1 MALQV
6 ALLLIVCLVH
16 CDTKTVL
23 QDKLAGVRTVDLQAV
38 EGMVAQFPCDL
49 GTAANDKVYMVFW
62 FRDDAGIPLYSFDVR
77 GKHLSEARHWSAP
90 EVFGPRAHFSIPPP
104 AALLVRDVKRRDEG
118 VYRCRVDFR
127 NTQTT
132 SFRYNLTVVVP
143 PEKPVVV
150 DRYGRVINTTTLG
163 PHEEG
168 DDVLLTCRVLGGR
181 PEPSVRWLVNGV
193 LVDEE
198 YEHNTGDVI
207 ENRLLWPAIRRADYA
222 AVFTCQATNSRLIQ
236 PRELSLVLDMFLKPL
251 TVQIKK
257 PSEMGEGG
265 VLTAER
271 RYEVA
276 CESAGSRP
284 PAVITWHKG
293 KRQLKRITEELRDN
307 LTISVMSFVPTL
319 DDDGKPITCRAENP
333 NVTSLFMETSW
344 TISVVYPPVVKLRLG
359 SSLAGGGDIKE
370 GDDVYFE
377 CHVRANPPARKL
389 SWLHDDRPLAHNVTS
404 RVLHSNQSLVL
415 QKVTRH
421 SSGRYA
427 CSALNAEGETVSNEL
442 HFRVKYAPS
451 CRSGGVAVVGAA
463 RGESVVIVCEVDA
476 DPPAAVFKWKFNNS
490 GETIDVAADRYTSN
504 GSASS
509 LKYTPVADLDY
520 GTLSCSASNEV
531 GTQLAP
537 CVFQM
542 VAAGKP
548 HAPRNCTLWNQTAE
562 SVEVTCV
569 AGFDGGLPQKFL
581 LEVYTADGSSPR
593 VNLTSEE
600 PSWTVRGLEWEVRFR
615 LVAVAVNSKGRS
627 LPARLD
633 DLLFRDPE
641 KRTASEVPLGVGG
654 LLGAAGAGA
663 GAVCALIAG
672 ACAVS
677 LRRRRRPHH
686 AKPPPAHLVRPDDTK
701 QPDHDD
707 AEPDLIPN
715 NYCEATSAPSLTVS
729 SPGRT
734 APAPL
739 TTPACNG
746 PGSSWTWGAPPR
758 PGDGGGTTGAEGS
771 ARAMMGRSASATLRA
786 PAAMRAPAA
795 ADLNVD
801 AIKEKLLDH
810 RIPESCV

>member
-1 MALQV
+1 
-6 ALLLIVCLVH
+6 
-16 CDTKTVL
+16 
-23 QDKLAGVRTVDLQAV
+23 
-38 EGMVAQFPCDL
+38 MVAQFPCDL

-90 EVFGPRAHFSIPPP
+90 EVFGPRAHFSTSPPP

-150 DRYGRVINTTTLG
+150 DRWGRVINTTTLG

-222 AVFTCQATNSRLIQ
+222 AVFTCQAANSHLV
-236 PRELSLVLDMFLKPL
+236 PPKEVSLVLDMFLRPL
-251 TVQIKK
+251 TVEIKK
-257 PSEMGEGG
+257 PAEVGEGG

-284 PAVITWHKG
+284 PAVITWYKG

-307 LTISVMSFVPTL
+307 LTVSVMSFVPTM
-319 DDDGKPITCRAENP
+319 DDDGKPLTCRAENP
-333 NVTSLFMETSW
+333 NVTALALDTSW
-344 TISVVYPPVVKLRLG
+344 TISVVYPPVVRLRLG
-359 SSLAGGGDIKE
+359 SSLAAGDIKE

-377 CHVRANPPARKL
+377 CHVRANPIARKL
-389 SWLHDDRPLAHNVTS
+389 SWLHDDRPLAHNATA
-404 RVLHSNQSLVL
+404 RVFHSNQSLVL

-451 CRSGGVAVVGAA
+451 CRQGGVSVVGAA

-520 GTLSCSASNEV
+520 GTLSCAASNEV
-531 GTQLAP
+531 GSQLAP

-548 HAPRNCTLWNQTAE
+548 HAPRNCTLWNQTAD
-562 SVEVTCV
+562 SVEVSCV
-569 AGFDGGLPQKFL
+569 AGFDGGLPQTFL
-581 LEVYTADGSSPR
+581 LEVYSADGSTPR
-593 VNLTSEE
+593 ANLSSEE

-627 LPARLD
+627 PPAALD
-633 DLLFRDPE
+633 DVLFRDPE
-641 KRTASEVPLGVGG
+641 KRTASEAPLGVGG
-654 LLGAAGAGA
+654 VVGAAGACA
-663 GAVCALIAG
+663 GVVCALVAG
-672 ACAVS
+672 ACAVT
-677 LRRRRRPHH
+677 LRRRRRPRHH
-686 AKPPPAHLVRPDDTK
+686 KPPPAPTHHAHHQHPDSPRAK
-701 QPDHDD
+701 LPDHDD

-715 NYCEATSAPSLTVS
+715 NYCT
-729 SPGRT
+729 
-734 APAPL
+734 
-739 TTPACNG
+739 
-746 PGSSWTWGAPPR
+746 
-758 PGDGGGTTGAEGS
+758 
-771 ARAMMGRSASATLRA
+771 
-786 PAAMRAPAA
+786 
-795 ADLNVD
+795 
-801 AIKEKLLDH
+801 
-810 RIPESCV
+810 

>member
-1 MALQV
+1 MILKIRKDLWNALWMNAMALGNV
-6 ALLLIVCLVH
+6 
-16 CDTKTVL
+16 
-23 QDKLAGVRTVDLQAV
+23 DK
-38 EGMVAQFPCDL
+38 
-49 GTAANDKVYMVFW
+49 
-62 FRDDAGIPLYSFDVR
+62 IYSSS
-77 GKHLSEARHWSAP
+77 G
-90 EVFGPRAHFSIPPP
+90 
-104 AALLVRDVKRRDEG
+104 
-118 VYRCRVDFR
+118 RC
-127 NTQTT
+127 
-132 SFRYNLTVVVP
+132 
-143 PEKPVVV
+143 
-150 DRYGRVINTTTLG
+150 
-163 PHEEG
+163 
-168 DDVLLTCRVLGGR
+168 R

-222 AVFTCQATNSRLIQ
+222 AVFTCQAANSHLV
-236 PRELSLVLDMFLKPL
+236 PPKEVSLVLDMFLRPL
-251 TVQIKK
+251 TVEIKK
-257 PSEMGEGG
+257 PAETGEGG

-284 PAVITWHKG
+284 PAIVTWFKG

-307 LTISVMSFVPTL
+307 LTMSVMSFVPTL

-333 NVTSLFMETSW
+333 NVTTLSMETSW
-344 TISVVYPPVVKLRLG
+344 TINVVYPPVVRLRLG
-359 SSLAGGGDIKE
+359 SSLAAGDIKE

-389 SWLHDDRPLAHNVTS
+389 SWLHDDRPLAHNAS
-404 RVLHSNQSLVL
+404 ARVFHSNQSLVL

-451 CRSGGVAVVGAA
+451 CRSGGVSVVGAA

-490 GETIDVAADRYTSN
+490 GETLDVAADRYTSN

-531 GTQLAP
+531 GAQLAP

-542 VAAGKP
+542 VVAGKP

-562 SVEVTCV
+562 SVEVSCV
-569 AGFDGGLPQKFL
+569 AGFDGGLPQTFL
-581 LEVYTADGSSPR
+581 LEVYHADGSSPR

-600 PSWTVRGLEWEVRFR
+600 PSWTIRGLEWDVRFR
-615 LVAVAVNSKGRS
+615 LIAVAVNSKGRS
-627 LPARLD
+627 PPASLD
-633 DLLFRDPE
+633 DVLFRDPE
-641 KRTASEVPLGVGG
+641 KRTATEASLGMSSM
-654 LLGAAGAGA
+654 LGAAGAGA
-663 GAVCALIAG
+663 GAIFALLAG

-677 LRRRRRPHH
+677 LRRRRRPRL
-686 AKPPPAHLVRPDDTK
+686 AKPLPAPLVTQHLALK
-701 QPDHDD
+701 QPELDD

-715 NYCEATSAPSLTVS
+715 NYCEATSAPSLSVS
-729 SPGRT
+729 SPART
-734 APAPL
+734 GPAPL

-746 PGSSWTWGAPPR
+746 PGASWTWGARCREPA
-758 PGDGGGTTGAEGS
+758 DA
-771 ARAMMGRSASATLRA
+771 ALGRSASATLR
-786 PAAMRAPAA
+786 AA

-801 AIKEKLLDH
+801 AIKEKLLDN

>member
-1 MALQV
+1 MTPARRAVGQRHTR
-6 ALLLIVCLVH
+6 ALLKRSVKRVSSFLLEYMHIGNKDVRLTIGAFELI
-16 CDTKTVL
+16 
-23 QDKLAGVRTVDLQAV
+23 
-38 EGMVAQFPCDL
+38 
-49 GTAANDKVYMVFW
+49 
-62 FRDDAGIPLYSFDVR
+62 FDVR

-90 EVFGPRAHFSIPPP
+90 EVFGPRAHFATAPAP

-150 DRYGRVINTTTLG
+150 DRWGRVINTTTLG

-168 DDVLLTCRVLGGR
+168 QDVLLTCRVLGGR

-222 AVFTCQATNSRLIQ
+222 AVFTCQAANSHLV
-236 PRELSLVLDMFLKPL
+236 PPKELSLVLDMFLRPL
-251 TVQIKK
+251 TVEIKK
-257 PSEMGEGG
+257 PAELGEGG

-271 RYEVA
+271 RYEVV

-284 PAVITWHKG
+284 PALVTWYKG
-293 KRQLKRITEELRDN
+293 KRQLKRIELENREN
-307 LTISVMSFVPTL
+307 LTVSKMSFVPSL
-319 DDDGKPITCRAENP
+319 DDDGRQVTCRAENP
-333 NVTSLFMETSW
+333 NRTALFLETAW
-344 TISVVYPPVVKLRLG
+344 TISVVYPPVVHLRLG
-359 SSLAGGGDIKE
+359 SSLSSTDIKE

-377 CHVRANPPARKL
+377 CHVKANPLARKL
-389 SWLHDDRPLAHNVTS
+389 NWLHDDRPLAHNATA
-404 RVLHSNQSLVL
+404 RVFHSNQSLVL

-427 CSALNAEGETVSNEL
+427 CSAINSEGETVSNEL

-520 GTLSCSASNEV
+520 GTLSCSAANEV
-531 GTQLAP
+531 GAQLAP

-562 SVEVTCV
+562 SVEVSCV

-581 LEVYTADGSSPR
+581 LEVVTERGEPR
-593 VNLTSEE
+593 ANLSSEE
-600 PSWTVRGLEWEVRFR
+600 PAWTLRGLEWDVRYR
-615 LVAVAVNSKGRS
+615 LRAVAVNGKGRS
-627 LPARLD
+627 PPARID
-633 DLLFRDPE
+633 DILFSDVE
-641 KRTASEVPLGVGG
+641 KRTASEAPLGMGG
-654 LLGAAGAGA
+654 VLGAATAGA
-663 GAVCALIAG
+663 GAVCTLLAG

-677 LRRRRRPHH
+677 LRRRRRPPA
-686 AKPPPAHLVRPDDTK
+686 AKTPPAPPRREDKLPE
-701 QPDHDD
+701 HDD

-715 NYCEATSAPSLTVS
+715 NYCEAASAPSLAVS
-729 SPGRT
+729 SPTRT
-734 APAPL
+734 LPVPL
-739 TTPACNG
+739 TQGCNG
-746 PGSSWTWGAPPR
+746 PGASWTWGARARPAPAAPP
-758 PGDGGGTTGAEGS
+758 GA
-771 ARAMMGRSASATLRA
+771 APLGRSASATLR
-786 PAAMRAPAA
+786 A

>member
-1 MALQV
+1 MAPLV
-6 ALLLIVCLVH
+6 ALLLVLCLVR

-23 QDKLAGVRTVDLQAV
+23 QDKLAGVRTVDVQAV

-77 GKHLSEARHWSAP
+77 GKPLSEARHWSAP
-90 EVFGPRAHFSIPPP
+90 EVFGPRAHFATSPPP

-150 DRYGRVINTTTLG
+150 DRWGRVINTTTLG

-168 DDVLLTCRVLGGR
+168 QDVLLTCRVLGGR

-222 AVFTCQATNSRLIQ
+222 AVFTCQAANSLLV
-236 PRELSLVLDMFLKPL
+236 PPKELSLVLDMFLRPL
-251 TVQIKK
+251 TVDIKK
-257 PSEMGEGG
+257 PSELGEGG

-271 RYEVA
+271 RYEVV

-284 PAVITWHKG
+284 PALVSWYKG
-293 KRQLKRITEELRDN
+293 KRQLKRIELENREN
-307 LTISVMSFVPTL
+307 LTVSKMSFVPSL
-319 DDDGKPITCRAENP
+319 DDDGRQITCRAENP
-333 NVTSLFMETSW
+333 NRTALFLETSW
-344 TISVVYPPVVKLRLG
+344 TISVVYPPVVHLRLG
-359 SSLAGGGDIKE
+359 SSLSSSDIKE

-377 CHVRANPPARKL
+377 CHVKANPLARKL
-389 SWLHDDRPLAHNVTS
+389 NWLHDDRPLAHNATA
-404 RVLHSNQSLVL
+404 RVFHSNQSLVL

-427 CSALNAEGETVSNEL
+427 CSAINSEGETVSNEL

-451 CRSGGVAVVGAA
+451 CRSGGVSVVGAA

-531 GTQLAP
+531 GAQVAP

-562 SVEVTCV
+562 SVEVSCV
-569 AGFDGGLPQKFL
+569 AGFDGGLPQRFL
-581 LEVYTADGSSPR
+581 LEVFTERGDPR
-593 VNLTSEE
+593 ANLTSEE
-600 PSWTVRGLEWEVRFR
+600 PSWTVRGLEWDVRYR
-615 LVAVAVNSKGRS
+615 LAAVAVNSKGRS
-627 LPARLD
+627 PPARID
-633 DLLFRDPE
+633 DVLFSDVE
-641 KRTASEVPLGVGG
+641 KRTEWSMQAALRSKLKQRMCQLI
-654 LLGAAGAGA
+654 LLT
-663 GAVCALIAG
+663 
-672 ACAVS
+672 
-677 LRRRRRPHH
+677 RR
-686 AKPPPAHLVRPDDTK
+686 L
-701 QPDHDD
+701 
-707 AEPDLIPN
+707 
-715 NYCEATSAPSLTVS
+715 
-729 SPGRT
+729 
-734 APAPL
+734 
-739 TTPACNG
+739 
-746 PGSSWTWGAPPR
+746 
-758 PGDGGGTTGAEGS
+758 
-771 ARAMMGRSASATLRA
+771 
-786 PAAMRAPAA
+786 
-795 ADLNVD
+795 
-801 AIKEKLLDH
+801 
-810 RIPESCV
+810 

>member
-1 MALQV
+1 MTPHV
-6 ALLLIVCLVH
+6 ALFLILCLVH
-16 CDTKTVL
+16 GDTKTVL
-23 QDKLAGVRTVDLQAV
+23 QDKLAGVRTVDVQAV

-90 EVFGPRAHFSIPPP
+90 EVFGPRAHFATSPAP

-150 DRYGRVINTTTLG
+150 DRWGRVINTTTLG

-222 AVFTCQATNSRLIQ
+222 AVFTCQATNSHLV
-236 PRELSLVLDMFLKPL
+236 PPKELSLVLDMFLRPL
-251 TVQIKK
+251 TVEIKK
-257 PSEMGEGG
+257 PAEVGEGG

-284 PAVITWHKG
+284 PAIITWYKG

-307 LTISVMSFVPTL
+307 LTVSVMSFVPTL
-319 DDDGKPITCRAENP
+319 DDDGKPLTCRADNP
-333 NVTSLFMETSW
+333 NVTSLSLDTSW
-344 TISVVYPPVVKLRLG
+344 TISVVYPPVVRLRLG
-359 SSLAGGGDIKE
+359 SSLAAGDIKE

-389 SWLHDDRPLAHNVTS
+389 SWLHDDRPLAHNATA
-404 RVLHSNQSLVL
+404 RVFHSNQSLVL

-442 HFRVKYAPS
+442 LFRVKYAPS
-451 CRSGGVAVVGAA
+451 CRTGGVAVVGAA

-490 GETIDVAADRYTSN
+490 GETLDVAADRYTSN

-548 HAPRNCTLWNQTAE
+548 HAPRNCTLWNQTAD
-562 SVEVTCV
+562 SVEVSCV
-569 AGFDGGLPQKFL
+569 AGFDGGLPQRFL
-581 LEVYTADGSSPR
+581 LEVYSDSAVPR
-593 VNLTSEE
+593 VNLSSEE
-600 PSWTVRGLEWEVRFR
+600 PAWTVRGLEWDVRYR
-615 LVAVAVNSKGRS
+615 LAALAYNSKGRS
-627 LPARLD
+627 PPARLD

-641 KRTASEVPLGVGG
+641 KRTATEAQLGVSGVV
-654 LLGAAGAGA
+654 GAMGAGA
-663 GAVCALIAG
+663 GAVCALVAG
-672 ACAVS
+672 ACALA
-677 LRRRRRPHH
+677 LRRRRRPRL
-686 AKPPPAHLVRPDDTK
+686 AKPPPAPAPAKL
-701 QPDHDD
+701 DHDD

-715 NYCEATSAPSLTVS
+715 NYCEAASAPSLAVS

-746 PGSSWTWGAPPR
+746 PGASWTWGAR
-758 PGDGGGTTGAEGS
+758 SAGAEAGAGAGS
-771 ARAMMGRSASATLRA
+771 RGLGRSASATLRA
-786 PAAMRAPAA
+786 AP
-795 ADLNVD
+795 DLNVD

>member
-1 MALQV
+1 MADPG
-6 ALLLIVCLVH
+6 ARGARSLLFLILCLVH

-23 QDKLAGVRTVDLQAV
+23 QDKLAGVRTVDVQAV

-90 EVFGPRAHFSIPPP
+90 EVFGPRAHFATSPPP

-150 DRYGRVINTTTLG
+150 DRWGRVINTTTLG

-168 DDVLLTCRVLGGR
+168 EDVLLTCRVLGGR

-207 ENRLLWPAIRRADYA
+207 ENRLMWPAIRRADYA
-222 AVFTCQATNSRLIQ
+222 AVFTCQAANSHLV
-236 PRELSLVLDMFLKPL
+236 PPKEVSLVLDMFLRPL
-251 TVQIKK
+251 TVDIKK
-257 PSEMGEGG
+257 PAETGEGG

-284 PAVITWHKG
+284 PAVITWYKG

-307 LTISVMSFVPTL
+307 MTVSVMSFVPTL

-333 NVTSLFMETSW
+333 NVTSLTMETSW
-344 TISVVYPPVVKLRLG
+344 TINVVYPPVVRLRLG
-359 SSLAGGGDIKE
+359 SSLAAGDIKE

-389 SWLHDDRPLAHNVTS
+389 SWLHDDRPLAHNATA
-404 RVLHSNQSLVL
+404 RVFHSNQSLVL

-442 HFRVKYAPS
+442 HFRVKYSPS
-451 CRSGGVAVVGAA
+451 CRNSGVSVVGAA

-520 GTLSCSASNEV
+520 GTLSCSAANEV

-548 HAPRNCTLWNQTAE
+548 HAPRNCTLWNQTAD
-562 SVEVTCV
+562 SVEVSCV
-569 AGFDGGLPQKFL
+569 AGFDGGLPQRFL
-581 LEVYTADGSSPR
+581 LEVYTEDGTSPR

-627 LPARLD
+627 APATLD

-641 KRTASEVPLGVGG
+641 KRTG
-654 LLGAAGAGA
+654 
-663 GAVCALIAG
+663 
-672 ACAVS
+672 
-677 LRRRRRPHH
+677 
-686 AKPPPAHLVRPDDTK
+686 
-701 QPDHDD
+701 
-707 AEPDLIPN
+707 
-715 NYCEATSAPSLTVS
+715 
-729 SPGRT
+729 
-734 APAPL
+734 
-739 TTPACNG
+739 
-746 PGSSWTWGAPPR
+746 
-758 PGDGGGTTGAEGS
+758 
-771 ARAMMGRSASATLRA
+771 
-786 PAAMRAPAA
+786 
-795 ADLNVD
+795 
-801 AIKEKLLDH
+801 
-810 RIPESCV
+810 

>member
-1 MALQV
+1 MPPHV
-6 ALLLIVCLVH
+6 ALLVVLCLVR
-16 CDTKTVL
+16 CDTKTLL
-23 QDKLAGVRTVDLQAV
+23 QDKLAGVRTVDVQAV

-90 EVFGPRAHFSIPPP
+90 EVFGPRAHFSTAPPP
-104 AALLVRDVKRRDEG
+104 ASLLVRDVKRRDEG
-118 VYRCRVDFR
+118 VYRCRIDFR

-150 DRYGRVINTTTLG
+150 DRWGRIINTTTLG

-207 ENRLLWPAIRRADYA
+207 ENRLLWPAVRRADYA
-222 AVFTCQATNSRLIQ
+222 AVFTCQAANSHLV
-236 PRELSLVLDMFLKPL
+236 PPKELSLVLDMFLRPL
-251 TVQIKK
+251 TVEIRRPQA
-257 PSEMGEGG
+257 GEAGG
-265 VLTAER
+265 AGEAGAGGELTAER

-284 PAVITWHKG
+284 PAILTWHKG
-293 KRQLKRITEELRDN
+293 KRQLKRITEEQRDN
-307 LTISVMSFVPTL
+307 LTVSVMSFVPTL
-319 DDDGKPITCRAENP
+319 DDDGKLLVCRAQNP
-333 NVTSLFMETSW
+333 NVSALFLETSW
-344 TISVVYPPVVKLRLG
+344 LISVVYPPVVRLRLG
-359 SSLAGGGDIKE
+359 SSLAAGDIKE

-389 SWLHDDRPLAHNVTS
+389 SWLHDERQLVHNAS
-404 RVLHSNQSLVL
+404 ARVFHSNQSLVL

-490 GETIDVAADRYTSN
+490 GETLDVAADRYTSN

-531 GTQLAP
+531 GSQVAP

-548 HAPRNCTLWNQTAE
+548 HAPRNCSLWNQTAD
-562 SVEVTCV
+562 SVEVSC
-569 AGFDGGLPQKFL
+569 APGFDGGLPQRFL
-581 LEVYTADGSSPR
+581 LELYSGDDTVPR
-593 VNLTSEE
+593 VNLSSWE
-600 PSWTVRGLEWEVRFR
+600 PVWSVRGLEWDVRFR
-615 LVAVAVNSKGRS
+615 LAAVAVNAKGRS
-627 LPARLD
+627 PPALLD
-633 DLLFRDPE
+633 DILFRDPE
-641 KRTASEVPLGVGG
+641 KRTASESGLGAGAAG
-654 LLGAAGAGA
+654 AASAGAAGAGA
-663 GAVCALIAG
+663 ALALL
-672 ACAVS
+672 ACACRAA
-677 LRRRRRPHH
+677 RRRRAPL
-686 AKPPPAHLVRPDDTK
+686 AKHTPPKAHPAHAAHPAHSPHGPHVARAHK
-701 QPDHDD
+701 HSDHDD

-715 NYCEATSAPSLTVS
+715 NYCETSSAPARNTPSSLS
-729 SPGRT
+729 
-734 APAPL
+734 APL
-739 TTPACNG
+739 SAPLVVPLATPLAT
-746 PGSSWTWGAPPR
+746 PVSTWAP
-758 PGDGGGTTGAEGS
+758 
-771 ARAMMGRSASATLRA
+771 RSASGSLR
-786 PAAMRAPAA
+786 A

-801 AIKEKLLDH
+801 AIKEKLLDN

>member
-1 MALQV
+1 MGVHVIVSVKMARDVGLF
-6 ALLLIVCLVH
+6 LLLCLVR

-23 QDKLAGVRTVDLQAV
+23 QDKLAGVRTVDVQAV

-90 EVFGPRAHFSIPPP
+90 EVFGPRAHFSTSPPP
-104 AALLVRDVKRRDEG
+104 ASLLVRDVKRRDEG
-118 VYRCRVDFR
+118 VYRCRIDFR

-150 DRYGRVINTTTLG
+150 DRWGRVINTTTLG

-207 ENRLLWPAIRRADYA
+207 ENRLMWPAIRRADYA
-222 AVFTCQATNSRLIQ
+222 AVFTCQAANSHLV
-236 PRELSLVLDMFLKPL
+236 PPKEVSLVLDMYLRPL
-251 TVQIKK
+251 TVDIKK
-257 PSEMGEGG
+257 PAELGEGG
-265 VLTAER
+265 VLTSER
-271 RYEVA
+271 RYEVS

-284 PAVITWHKG
+284 PAVITWFKG

-333 NVTSLFMETSW
+333 NVTNLFLETTW

-359 SSLAGGGDIKE
+359 SSLAAGDIKE

-377 CHVRANPPARKL
+377 CHVRANPMVRKL
-389 SWLHDDRPLAHNVTS
+389 SWLHDDRPLAHNATA
-404 RVLHSNQSLVL
+404 RVFHSNQSLVL
-415 QKVTRH
+415 QKVTRY

-451 CRSGGVAVVGAA
+451 CRTASTAGVSVVGAA

-531 GTQLAP
+531 GNQLTP

-548 HAPRNCTLWNQTAE
+548 HAPRNCTLWNQTSD
-562 SVEVTCV
+562 SVEVSCV
-569 AGFDGGLPQKFL
+569 AGFDGGLPQHFL
-581 LEVYTADGSSPR
+581 LEVYSGNEGTPR
-593 VNLTSEE
+593 INLTSDE
-600 PSWTVRGLEWEVRFR
+600 PMWTVRSLEWDVRFR
-615 LVAVAVNSKGRS
+615 LVAAAVNSKGRS
-627 LPARLD
+627 PPTPLD
-633 DLLFRDPE
+633 DVLFRDPE
-641 KRTASEVPLGVGG
+641 KRTASETTLGA
-654 LLGAAGAGA
+654 GAAGAA
-663 GAVCALIAG
+663 GATVIGVGAALAL
-672 ACAVS
+672 AVAAWRAA
-677 LRRRRRPHH
+677 RRRRAPRKAPPSSQLD
-686 AKPPPAHLVRPDDTK
+686 KPT
-701 QPDHDD
+701 DHDD

-715 NYCEATSAPSLTVS
+715 NYCETSSAPCLAVS
-729 SPGRT
+729 SPNRT
-734 APAPL
+734 APVPL
-739 TTPACNG
+739 STPACNG
-746 PGSSWTWGAPPR
+746 PGASWTWGARTAIP
-758 PGDGGGTTGAEGS
+758 AVS
-771 ARAMMGRSASATLRA
+771 LGRSASASLRSSHA
-786 PAAMRAPAA
+786 PAT
-795 ADLNVD
+795 DLNVD
-801 AIKEKLLDH
+801 AIKEKLLDN